1 MKKPTAPQDRFDQ
14 LAGLLAVVEGLTQ
27 PADQAL
33 SQAFRSNKR
42 LGARDRHFL
51 AESVY
56 AYLRNLSSVERLLS
70 DSGFQRGQPSYT
82 RRRAYMAAA
91 LGMGYDRMTSELS
104 EGERAWL
111 TGQLAT
117 LAGLPSPQRQSLPEW
132 IYEDWVAQLGDR
144 EARAMAD
151 ATMQPAS
158 LDLRVNI
165 LKAGREELIADLR
178 EAGIRAKALPELP
191 EALRV
196 EGKPSLSRHPAFV
209 LGAFEVQDLGSQLLA
224 RLASPKRGAFVVD
237 FCAGAGGK
245 TLALG
250 ALMRNSGRLYALDR
264 SAPRLARLKP
274 RLARSGLSNVWPIA
288 ITGLADDRLKRL
300 RGKAHI
306 VLVDAPCTGLGTL
319 RRNPDLKWR
328 QKPEGLA
335 SVLAL
340 QAQIL
345 DAAVR
350 LLAPGGRLVYATCST
365 RREENEGQVEALLA
379 RNPGLERLS
388 ARDILESQG
397 LRLPEAWNAFT
408 PGPNEDLRLWTH
420 RTGTDAFYG
429 AVLVRRDAAAAG
441 ANDDALTGAKDAAD
455 ARIELLD
462 LDDGG
467 LVAAGD
473 GGEGIALADDV
484 DEPTRAAGSI
494 GGEEAGSRE

>member
-1 MKKPTAPQDRFDQ
+1 MKNARPTQDRFDQ
-14 LAGLLAVVEGLTQ
+14 LAGLLAVIEGLTQ

-33 SQAFRSNKR
+33 SQAFRSNKK

-51 AESVY
+51 AESAY
-56 AYLRNLSSVERLLS
+56 AYLRHLSAIEDRLAET
-70 DSGFQRGQPSYT
+70 GFVRGQPTYV
-82 RRRAYMAAA
+82 RRRAYLAAA

-111 TGQLAT
+111 TGQMST
-117 LAGLPSPQRQSLPEW
+117 IAGMKSPQRQSLPEW
-132 IYEDWVAQLGDR
+132 IYADWVAQLGEA
-144 EARAMAD
+144 EARTMAD
-151 ATMQPAS
+151 ACLQPAA

-165 LKAGREELIADLR
+165 LKATRDELIADLR
-178 EAGIRAKALPELP
+178 DAGVRAKALPELP
-191 EALRV
+191 EAVRV
-196 EGKPSLSRHPAFV
+196 EGKPSLSRHPAFT

-224 RLASPKRGAFVVD
+224 RLAHPKRGAFVVD

-288 ITGLADDRLKRL
+288 INGLADDRLKRL
-300 RGKAHI
+300 RGKAHV

-328 QKPEGLA
+328 QKPDGLA

-365 RREENEGQVEALLA
+365 RREENEGQIEALLA
-379 RNPGLERLS
+379 RHPSLTRMPARGVLE
-388 ARDILESQG
+388 AQG
-397 LRLPEAWNAFT
+397 LVLPESWAAYS
-408 PGPNEDLRLWTH
+408 GPNGEDLRLWTH
-420 RTGTDAFYG
+420 RTGTDAFFG
-429 AVLVRRDAAAAG
+429 AVLVRGQAAALPD
-441 ANDDALTGAKDAAD
+441 NDALANPDDVPESGIDPA
-455 ARIELLD
+455 
-462 LDDGG
+462 DGG
-467 LVAAGD
+467 D
-473 GGEGIALADDV
+473 
-484 DEPTRAAGSI
+484 
-494 GGEEAGSRE
+494 